1 MYLFTYIKRI
11 NIMENKIEI
20 LIRQNRMLMQQLL
33 RLSEDLEIANER
45 IDKLEKPKES
55 EGEKGFSTVRASCFS
70 CILVISGRIL
80 DFSESMVW
88 SRCPSRPE
96 VCLIVSFLYYDRE

>member
-1 MYLFTYIKRI
+1 
-11 NIMENKIEI
+11 MENKIEI

-55 EGEKGFSTVRASCFS
+55 EGKKAKC
-70 CILVISGRIL
+70 LHMRIL
-80 DFSESMVW
+80 SH
-88 SRCPSRPE
+88 
-96 VCLIVSFLYYDRE
+96 I

>member
-1 MYLFTYIKRI
+1 
-11 NIMENKIEI
+11 MENKIEI

-55 EGEKGFSTVRASCFS
+55 EGEKAKC
-70 CILVISGRIL
+70 LHMRIL
-80 DFSESMVW
+80 SH
-88 SRCPSRPE
+88 
-96 VCLIVSFLYYDRE
+96 I

>member
-1 MYLFTYIKRI
+1 MNEVSKTITYQLTYIKRI

-33 RLSEDLEIANER
+33 RLSEDLEHANER

-55 EGEKGFSTVRASCFS
+55 EGEKIKC
-70 CILVISGRIL
+70 LHMRIL
-80 DFSESMVW
+80 
-88 SRCPSRPE
+88 PH
-96 VCLIVSFLYYDRE
+96 I

>member
-1 MYLFTYIKRI
+1 MNEVSKIITYQLTYIKRI

-33 RLSEDLEIANER
+33 RLSEDLKHANER

-55 EGEKGFSTVRASCFS
+55 ENEKTKC
-70 CILVISGRIL
+70 LHMRIL
-80 DFSESMVW
+80 
-88 SRCPSRPE
+88 PH
-96 VCLIVSFLYYDRE
+96 I